1 MNRTLAIAVTA
12 LAFAAPASAQSLE
25 PVTKRIADA
34 WQRGDGSAIGSFAAR
49 SGLSLDTGGQKVGPL
64 HSRQAAM
71 ALRSVF
77 ERVETVSTRIGRAR
91 EVEGDPRRAFVE
103 ITWVTKAPG
112 TSIPERSQVF
122 FGLVLDGDTWRI
134 TEIRLIQ

>member
-1 MNRTLAIAVTA
+1 MRTLILAVTTLAIAV
-12 LAFAAPASAQSLE
+12 PASAQPLD
-25 PVTKRIADA
+25 PATRRIAQA
-34 WQRGDGSAIGSFAAR
+34 WQRGDVNSIGSFAAR
-49 SGLSLDTGGQKVGPL
+49 SGLSLDVGGQKIGPL
-64 HSRQAAM
+64 HARQAAM
-71 ALRSVF
+71 ALKRVF
-77 ERVETVSTRIGRAR
+77 ERVETVSASIGQAH

-112 TSIPERSQVF
+112 TSIPESSQVF